1 MSSENSTEEIVR
13 QLKAFASQFTKGL
26 APENLITCE
35 ELWKLMNESDEYILL
50 VDTRSD
56 VEISVSKIKGAIT
69 YAEYMERMDN
79 ENFPFVKTVFYST
92 IGKRTK
98 GVKAYSLEG
107 GLIKWCNYEKG
118 ELVDTNG
125 SPTHMIHVFNAE
137 YRPLFNSSYICV
149 Y

>member
-35 ELWKLMNESDEYILL
+35 ELWKLMNESDGYILL

-69 YAEYMERMDN
+69 YVISFYLRVTSRQNIWRGWIMRT
-79 ENFPFVKTVFYST
+79 FPLLKLYS
-92 IGKRTK
+92 IQQSAK
-98 GVKAYSLEG
+98 GVA
-107 GLIKWCNYEKG
+107 
-118 ELVDTNG
+118 
-125 SPTHMIHVFNAE
+125 M
-137 YRPLFNSSYICV
+137 
-149 Y
+149 